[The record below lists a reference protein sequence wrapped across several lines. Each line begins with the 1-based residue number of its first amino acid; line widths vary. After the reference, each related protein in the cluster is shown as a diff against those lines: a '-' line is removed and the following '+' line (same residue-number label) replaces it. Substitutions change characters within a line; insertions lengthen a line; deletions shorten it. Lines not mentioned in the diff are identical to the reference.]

1 MLEWEKARELE
12 DTQVL
17 AEKMDSVLM
26 AVSEAVCRGSY
37 AADTYEWSFT
47 VLQELSWKL
56 KEKLKELTERAARE
70 VRENQ
75 SKSEKIIENQK

>member
-1 MLEWEKARELE
+1 MSEWEKARELE
-12 DTQVL
+12 DTQII

-47 VLQELSWKL
+47 VLQELSRKL
-56 KEKLKELTERAARE
+56 KEKLKELTERAVCE
-70 VRENQ
+70 FRENQ
-75 SKSEKIIENQK
+75 RKSE